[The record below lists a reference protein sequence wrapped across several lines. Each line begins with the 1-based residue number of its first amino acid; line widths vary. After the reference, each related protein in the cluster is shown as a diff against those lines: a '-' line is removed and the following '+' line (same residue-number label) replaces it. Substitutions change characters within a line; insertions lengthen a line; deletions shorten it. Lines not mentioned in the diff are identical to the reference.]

1 MEILTTLTLMV
12 NASILTLGATL
23 FFLIRKQNQNVIDI
37 GKDAVKTANELAAKI
52 VATHNEQVES
62 VIKLAKRVED
72 IRSEMELRKFKKA

>member
-72 IRSEMELRKFKKA
+72 IRSEMELSKFKKA